1 MSHCGLRHALWHMV
15 WVICGDLGNV
25 CGETSKGGLLFMIT
39 WKTIVCLYWQGDL
52 QSFFRNRFS
61 QPLSNGE
68 NFFSDCKLEN
78 TNMGGG
84 STEGESIFSM
94 GHLFTAI
101 FKVVHYWLYLCF
113 SFQRHSPKKKNTVDK
128 ELLKTYAGS
137 LQLYLGSFLSP
148 GLQWMQR
155 FSCWKWTVKAW

>member
-78 TNMGGG
+78 TNMGG
-84 STEGESIFSM
+84 EVQ
-94 GHLFTAI
+94 
-101 FKVVHYWLYLCF
+101 KVKA
-113 SFQRHSPKKKNTVDK
+113 SFQWAICLQPFSRLFIIDYISVSPSRDTVQKKKNTVDK